1 MEARH
6 EERYTREQWT
16 WLAWGT
22 LGSQMGWQRAR
33 VWGSHVGFHV
43 TMRLVRMGCDLGDVR
58 VPLSLSLRARTRC
71 RVAVVYGSASR
82 EADGGM
88 WR

>member
-33 VWGSHVGFHV
+33 VWARRVGVWGSHVGLGSHVGFARHV

-71 RVAVVYGSASR
+71 RVR
-82 EADGGM
+82 
-88 WR
+88 